1 MTRIDK
7 LVFVALTFAGISPAA
22 LLLYIVSFA

>member
-7 LVFVALTFAGISPAA
+7 LVFVALAFAGISPAA
-22 LLLYIVSFA
+22 FLLYIVSFT